1 MRILETYC
9 GDQITPTIRR
19 AIAIAVND
27 SDSVQFDFN
36 GVTVAVEASSDSDL
50 IYRDWQRAMSGYLGE
65 KPTIGPHP
73 KRELSDEELTRDAE
87 IQADNDARRAKR
99 DAEASQ
105 LRERQ
110 SLALRGALGNAGTI
124 RLRDAAAWASFVA
137 ANQEPYG
144 ARVVRYADEWARLM
158 QVRIDN
164 GETIAECAEELSR
177 LADDDGITGFMYV
190 AAVSILARC
199 WAHGDELKAWH
210 ESPKTRV
217 A

>member
-1 MRILETYC
+1 MQTMS
-9 GDQITPTIRR
+9 TIFCNTIHTEISR
-19 AIAIAVND
+19 AIDQAESSGEPVQFKFNGIAVVVERD
-27 SDSVQFDFN
+27 SN
-36 GVTVAVEASSDSDL
+36 PDL
-50 IYRDWQRAMSGYLGE
+50 IYRDWSRAISGYLGE
-65 KPTIGPHP
+65 SATVGPHP
-73 KRELSDEELTRDAE
+73 KRELSDGELTRDAE
-87 IQADNDARRAKR
+87 IQADNDARRARR
-99 DAEASQ
+99 DAEAAQ
-105 LRERQ
+105 LQERQ
-110 SLALRGALGNAGTI
+110 RLALRGALGNAGTI
-124 RLRDAAAWASFVA
+124 SLRDAAAWASFVA

-158 QVRIDN
+158 QSRISN